1 MRFVLSVTE
10 GNRLM
15 DIAGLVILLVQ
26 IGIAVHALRTGRPLW
41 WLAVILFFPLLGAL
55 IYFLVEILPELRGSR
70 AIRGF
75 GSDIVKTVVPNA
87 ELHRRAEELAVCGSM
102 QNKLA
107 LAQECTAR
115 GHFDEAIKLY
125 ESAREGP
132 LADTPDLL
140 LGLARVR
147 FLNREPQVAR
157 SLLEQVAAAHP
168 DYYAQDVAILKA
180 RAADAAGDSETALN
194 ELEAMLDRSVGLEA
208 RFRYGQILART
219 GKTQEART
227 ELKTVVNHARRFR
240 IGPTERPWAKRSRD
254 LLASLG

>member
-1 MRFVLSVTE
+1 
-10 GNRLM
+10 M
-15 DIAGLVILLVQ
+15 DIAGLVILLAQ

-75 GSDIVKTVVPNA
+75 GSDIVKTVIPNA
-87 ELHRRAEELAVCGSM
+87 ELHHRAEELAVCGSV

-107 LAQECTAR
+107 LAEECTTR

-125 ESAREGP
+125 ESARVGQFEDAP
-132 LADTPDLL
+132 NLL

-147 FLNREPQVAR
+147 FYNGEPQAAR
-157 SLLEQVAAAHP
+157 TLLEQVAAAHP
-168 DYYAQDVAILKA
+168 DYYPQDVAIFKA
-180 RAADAAGDSETALN
+180 RAADAAGDPETALR

-208 RFRYGQILART
+208 RFRYGEILART
-219 GKTQEART
+219 GKTGAART
-227 ELKTVVNHARRFR
+227 ELKSVVEHARRFR
-240 IGPTERPWAKRSRD
+240 IGPTERPWAKRSRR

>member
-1 MRFVLSVTE
+1 
-10 GNRLM
+10 M

-55 IYFLVEILPELRGSR
+55 IYFLVEILPELRASR

-75 GSDIVKTVVPNA
+75 GGDIVKSVVPNA
-87 ELHRRAEELAVCGSM
+87 ELHRRAEELAVCGSV

-107 LAQECTAR
+107 QALECASR

-132 LADTPDLL
+132 FAEAPDLL

-147 FLNREPQVAR
+147 FHNGEPQAAR
-157 SLLEQVAAAHP
+157 LLLEQIAAAHP
-168 DYYAQDVAILKA
+168 DYYPQDVAILKA
-180 RAADAAGDSETALN
+180 RAADAAGDPETALH
-194 ELEAMLDRSVGLEA
+194 ELAAMLDRSVGLEA
-208 RFRYGQILART
+208 RFRYGEILARI
-219 GKTQEART
+219 GKTQEARS
-227 ELKTVVNHARRFR
+227 ELKNVVTHARKFR
-240 IGPTERPWAKRSRD
+240 IGPTERPWARRSRQ

>member
-1 MRFVLSVTE
+1 
-10 GNRLM
+10 M
-15 DIAGLVILLVQ
+15 DIAGLVILLMQ

-41 WLAVILFFPLLGAL
+41 WLFVILFFPVLGGL
-55 IYFLVEILPELRGSR
+55 IYFLVEILPELRSSR
-70 AIRGF
+70 AIRRF

-87 ELHRRAEELAVCGSM
+87 QLQGRAEELAVCGSV

-132 LADTPDLL
+132 FAQAPDLL

-147 FLNREPQVAR
+147 FFNGEPKAAR
-157 SLLEQVAAAHP
+157 ALLEEVSTAHP
-168 DYYAQDVAILKA
+168 DYYPQDVAILKA
-180 RAADAAGDSETALN
+180 RSADAAGDSATALR

-208 RFRYGQILART
+208 RFRYGEILARS
-219 GKTQEART
+219 GKTHEARA
-227 ELKTVVNHARRFR
+227 ELEGVVSHARRFR
-240 IGPTERPWAKRSRD
+240 IGPTERPWAKRSRQ

>member
-1 MRFVLSVTE
+1 
-10 GNRLM
+10 M

-55 IYFLVEILPELRGSR
+55 IYFLVEILPELRASR

-75 GSDIVKTVVPNA
+75 GGDIVKSVVPNA
-87 ELHRRAEELAVCGSM
+87 ELHRRAEELAVCGSV

-107 LAQECTAR
+107 LALECASR

-132 LADTPDLL
+132 FAEAPDLL

-147 FLNREPQVAR
+147 FHNGEPQAAR
-157 SLLEQVAAAHP
+157 LLLEQIAAAHP
-168 DYYAQDVAILKA
+168 DYYPQDVAILKA
-180 RAADAAGDSETALN
+180 RAADAAGDPETALR
-194 ELEAMLDRSVGLEA
+194 ELAAMLDRSVGLEA
-208 RFRYGQILART
+208 RFRYGEILART
-219 GKTQEART
+219 GKTQQARS
-227 ELKTVVNHARRFR
+227 ELKNVVTHARKFR
-240 IGPTERPWAKRSRD
+240 IGPTERPWARRSRQ

>member
-1 MRFVLSVTE
+1 
-10 GNRLM
+10 M
-15 DIAGLVILLVQ
+15 DIASIAVLLAQ
-26 IGIAVHALRTGRPLW
+26 IAVAVHALRTGRALW

-55 IYFLVEILPELRGSR
+55 IYFLVEILPELRAGR
-70 AIRGF
+70 GIRRLGH
-75 GSDIVKTVVPNA
+75 DVVKTVMPDA
-87 ELHRRAEELAVCGSM
+87 ELHRRAEELAVCGSV

-115 GHFDEAIKLY
+115 GHFDEAIQLY

-132 LADTPDLL
+132 FAEAPDLL

-147 FLNREPQVAR
+147 FYNGEPKTAR
-157 SLLEQVAAAHP
+157 ALLEPLAAAHP
-168 DYYAQDVAILKA
+168 DYYPQDVAILKA
-180 RAADAAGDSETALN
+180 RAADAAGDSETALH

-208 RFRYGQILART
+208 RFRYGEILARI
-219 GKTQEART
+219 GKTREAKA

-240 IGPTERPWAKRSRD
+240 IGPTERPWAKQSRD

>member
-1 MRFVLSVTE
+1 
-10 GNRLM
+10 M

-55 IYFLVEILPELRGSR
+55 IYFLVEILPEMRGSR

-87 ELHRRAEELAVCGSM
+87 ELHRRAEELAVCGSQ

-107 LAQECTAR
+107 LAQECMAR

-125 ESAREGP
+125 ESAREGQF
-132 LADTPDLL
+132 ASAPDLL

-147 FLNREPQVAR
+147 FYNREPKAAR
-157 SLLEQVAAAHP
+157 ALLEEVAAAHP
-168 DYYAQDVAILKA
+168 DYYPQDVAILKA
-180 RAADAAGDSETALN
+180 RAADAAGDSETALH
-194 ELEAMLDRSVGLEA
+194 ELESMLDRSVGLEA
-208 RFRYGQILART
+208 RFRYGEILART

-227 ELKTVVNHARRFR
+227 ELSGVVNHARRFR
-240 IGPTERPWAKRSRD
+240 IGPTERPWAKRSRQ

>member
-1 MRFVLSVTE
+1 
-10 GNRLM
+10 M

-55 IYFLVEILPELRGSR
+55 IYFLVEILPEIRASR
-70 AIRGF
+70 SIRGF

-87 ELHRRAEELAVCGSM
+87 ALHRRAEELAVCGSV

-107 LAQECTAR
+107 LAQECMTR
-115 GHFDEAIKLY
+115 GHFDEAITLY

-132 LADTPDLL
+132 FAAAPDVL
-140 LGLARVR
+140 LGLARAR
-147 FLNREPQVAR
+147 FHNGEPNAAR
-157 SLLEQVAAAHP
+157 DLLEKLAAGHP
-168 DYYAQDVAILKA
+168 DYYPQDVAILKA
-180 RAADAAGDSETALN
+180 RAADAAGDSETALH
-194 ELEAMLDRSVGLEA
+194 ELEAMLDRSVGLET
-208 RFRYGQILART
+208 RFRYGEILART

-227 ELKTVVNHARRFR
+227 ELKSVVNHAHRFR

-254 LLASLG
+254 LLANLG

>member
-1 MRFVLSVTE
+1 
-10 GNRLM
+10 M
-15 DIAGLVILLVQ
+15 DIAGLLVLLAQ
-26 IGIAVHALRTGRPLW
+26 IAVAVHAVRSGRSLW

-55 IYFLVEILPELRGSR
+55 IYFLVEILPELRAGR
-70 AIRGF
+70 GIRGF
-75 GSDIVKTVVPNA
+75 GSDVVKAVMPDA
-87 ELHRRAEELAVCGSM
+87 ELHRRAEELSVCGSV

-115 GHFDEAIKLY
+115 GHFEEAIKLY

-132 LADTPDLL
+132 FAQAPDLL

-147 FLNREPQVAR
+147 FYNGEPKAAR
-157 SLLEQVAAAHP
+157 DLLERLAVAHP
-168 DYYAQDVAILKA
+168 DYYPQDVAILKA
-180 RAADAAGDSETALN
+180 RAADAAGDSETALR

-208 RFRYGQILART
+208 RFRYGEILART
-219 GKTQEART
+219 GKTQEAKA

-240 IGPTERPWAKRSRD
+240 IGPTERPWAKQSRD

>member
-1 MRFVLSVTE
+1 
-10 GNRLM
+10 M
-15 DIAGLVILLVQ
+15 DIASLVILLAQ
-26 IGIAVHALRTGRPLW
+26 IAVAVHAVRSGRSLW
-41 WLAVILFFPLLGAL
+41 WLAIILFFPLLGAL
-55 IYFLVEILPELRGSR
+55 IYFLVEILPELRAGR
-70 AIRGF
+70 GIRRLRH
-75 GSDIVKTVVPNA
+75 DVVKTVMPDA
-87 ELHRRAEELAVCGSM
+87 ELHRRAEELSVCGSV

-132 LADTPDLL
+132 FAEAPDLL

-147 FLNREPQVAR
+147 FYNGEPKAAR
-157 SLLEQVAAAHP
+157 DLLEPLAVAHP
-168 DYYAQDVAILKA
+168 DYYSQDVAILKA
-180 RAADAAGDSETALN
+180 RAADAAGDSTTALH

-208 RFRYGQILART
+208 RFRYGEILART
-219 GKTQEART
+219 GKTQEAKA

-240 IGPTERPWAKRSRD
+240 IGPTERPWAKQSRD

>member
-1 MRFVLSVTE
+1 
-10 GNRLM
+10 M
-15 DIAGLVILLVQ
+15 DIAGLLILLAQ
-26 IGIAVHALRTGRPLW
+26 IGVAVHALRTGRPLW

-55 IYFLVEILPELRGSR
+55 IYFLVEIVPELRAGR

-87 ELHRRAEELAVCGSM
+87 GLHRRAEELAVCGSV

-125 ESAREGP
+125 ESAHEGQFEN
-132 LADTPDLL
+132 APDVL

-147 FLNREPQVAR
+147 FYNGEPQAAR
-157 SLLEQVAAAHP
+157 MLLEQVAAAHP
-168 DYYAQDVAILKA
+168 DYYPQDVAILKA
-180 RAADAAGDSETALN
+180 RAADAAGDSETALR

-208 RFRYGQILART
+208 RFRYGEILART
-219 GKTQEART
+219 GKTGEART
-227 ELKTVVNHARRFR
+227 ELKNVVDHARRFR
-240 IGPTERPWAKRSRD
+240 IGPTERPWAKRSRQ
-254 LLASLG
+254 LLTSLG